1 MPYRDGESVTASEA
15 LLTIAEIAIA
25 TIGFAGIVSA
35 LRPTSSHVSDAMHR
49 LRLRLMIEGS
59 ASVMVYAFMPFVLTG
74 VFPEQ
79 QTWAIGSGILAF
91 TSPIHVGSIYKRQR
105 RLFGSALIR
114 ETLLFD
120 TSVIV
125 MAIGVEAVLILNCL
139 GVLFEPRFSGYL
151 LGVLLPLG
159 VAVAMFVRAIFAS
172 DAQGLDRNQIGE

>member
-1 MPYRDGESVTASEA
+1 MNSEEA

-35 LRPTSSHVSDAMHR
+35 LRPTTSHASDSMHR
-49 LRLRLMIEGS
+49 LRLRLMVEGS
-59 ASVMVYAFMPFVLTG
+59 ASVMVYAFLPFVLSG
-74 VFPEQ
+74 VIPEQ
-79 QTWAIGSGILAF
+79 QIWAIGSGILAI
-91 TSPIHVGSIYKRQR
+91 TSPIHVGSIYRRQQ

-120 TSVIV
+120 TSVII
-125 MAIGVEAVLILNCL
+125 MAVGVETVLVFNCL
-139 GVLFEPRFSGYL
+139 GLLFEPRFSGYL

-172 DAQGLDRNQIGE
+172 DKQPGWR

>member
-1 MPYRDGESVTASEA
+1 VTSDEA

-35 LRPTSSHVSDAMHR
+35 LRPKSAYAADAMHR
-49 LRLRLMIEGS
+49 LRLRLMVEAS
-59 ASVMVYAFMPFVLTG
+59 ATVMIYAFLPFVLAG
-74 VFPEQ
+74 IVSEPRI
-79 QTWAIGSGILAF
+79 WAIGSGVLAL

-105 RLFGSALIR
+105 RLFGSALVR

-120 TSVIV
+120 TSVIITAV
-125 MAIGVEAVLILNCL
+125 GVEAVLILSCL

-172 DAQGLDRNQIGE
+172 DAHGVERDQTGR

>member
-1 MPYRDGESVTASEA
+1 VTADEA

-35 LRPTSSHVSDAMHR
+35 LRPKSSHVSDSMHR

-59 ASVMVYAFMPFVLTG
+59 ASVMVYAFLPFVLAG
-74 VFPEQ
+74 AFPEQ
-79 QTWAIGSGILAF
+79 QTWAIGSGILAV
-91 TSPIHVGSIYKRQR
+91 TSPIHVGSIYRRQR

-120 TSVIV
+120 TSVII
-125 MAIGVEAVLILNCL
+125 MAVGVEAVLILNCL
-139 GVLFEPRFSGYL
+139 GVLFQPIFSGYL

-172 DAQGLDRNQIGE
+172 DTQVVDQNRTGK

>member
-1 MPYRDGESVTASEA
+1 MTADDA

-35 LRPTSSHVSDAMHR
+35 LRPTTSLVSDSMHR

-59 ASVMVYAFMPFVLTG
+59 ASVMVYAFLPFVLSG
-74 VFPEQ
+74 VLPEQ
-79 QTWAIGSGILAF
+79 QIWAIGSGILAI
-91 TSPIHVGSIYKRQR
+91 TCPIHVGSIYRRQQ

-120 TSVIV
+120 TSVII
-125 MAIGVEAVLILNCL
+125 MAVGVETVLVLNCL
-139 GVLFEPRFSGYL
+139 GVLFEPKFSGYL

-172 DAQGLDRNQIGE
+172 DK

>member
-1 MPYRDGESVTASEA
+1 VTAEEP

-35 LRPTSSHVSDAMHR
+35 LRPTTSRVSDSMHR

-59 ASVMVYAFMPFVLTG
+59 ASVMVYAFLPFVLAG
-74 VFPEQ
+74 VLAEQ
-79 QTWAIGSGILAF
+79 QIWKFGSGILAV

-105 RLFGSALIR
+105 RLFGQALIR

-120 TSVIV
+120 TSVIF
-125 MAIGVEAVLILNCL
+125 MAVGVEAVLILNFM
-139 GVLFEPRFSGYL
+139 GMLFEPRFSGYL

-172 DAQGLDRNQIGE
+172 DS

>member
-1 MPYRDGESVTASEA
+1 MNANEA

-25 TIGFAGIVSA
+25 IIGFAGIVFA
-35 LRPTSSHVSDAMHR
+35 LRPAHSHVSDAMHR

-59 ASVMVYAFMPFVLTG
+59 ASVMVYAFFPFVLSG
-74 VFPEQ
+74 ILSEQ
-79 QTWAIGSGILAF
+79 QTWAIGSGFLAF
-91 TSPIHVGSIYKRQR
+91 TSPIHVGSIYQRQR

-120 TSVIV
+120 TSVII
-125 MAIGVEAVLILNCL
+125 MAVGVEAVLILNCL
-139 GVLFEPRFSGYL
+139 GVLFEPRFAGYL

-172 DAQGLDRNQIGE
+172 DANNIDTNRTGN